1 MIATSVYVPG
11 CLAPSLDS
19 NAQTTPMTINPPI
32 AKEGRSGLT
41 RRLARVIF
49 LQLIFISLITV
60 LGVIFAAKVVEGTM
74 ISEAL
79 EGEAVHFWS
88 ELERDPAHALPNTDN
103 LRGFLSYEG
112 SEESIPTE
120 LRDLHPG
127 YEKVDMGDTRMMVYI
142 DRRTVGGQDATLYLV
157 FDEENV
163 KKLSFYF
170 GVVPLSIVLII
181 IYLSAWV
188 GFRQSRKAVSPLV
201 ALANRLRRFQPGKS
215 QLVDLELENLKTA
228 STDDEI
234 NVLVD
239 SLNSFTAEINEFI
252 ERERRFT
259 RDASHELRTPL
270 TVIQGSAEFLLNNPD
285 LTVHQKRAL
294 DRILRTGRD
303 MNELVTALLLLAR
316 GSKTLPNVTEVD
328 MEKVVEK
335 QLNQLRLTH
344 NADNHVNV
352 SVDIR
357 QPAKVTGTS
366 QLVEAVVGNLLRNAF
381 NYTRKGEVT
390 VMIDENVLEV
400 RNQGEGVTSAG
411 SEQLFEPFVRG
422 SSSQGVSGYGVGLDI
437 VKRLCE
443 LFEWQI
449 ESEFSVERGMV
460 FRLEF

>member
-1 MIATSVYVPG
+1 MSGQTKPMLIP
-11 CLAPSLDS
+11 S
-19 NAQTTPMTINPPI
+19 NA

-41 RRLARVIF
+41 RRLARVMF
-49 LQLIFISLITV
+49 LQLIFISIITV

-79 EGEAVHFWS
+79 EGEAAHYWA
-88 ELERDPAHALPNTDN
+88 ELDRDPQHALPNTDN
-103 LRGFLSYEG
+103 LRGFLSRG
-112 SEESIPTE
+112 DNFESIPAE
-120 LRDLHPG
+120 LKSLPPG

-142 DRRTVGGQDATLYLV
+142 DRKTLNGQPTTLYLV

-201 ALANRLRRFQPGKS
+201 ALANRLRRFQPAQS

-228 STDDEI
+228 SIDDEI

-239 SLNSFTAEINEFI
+239 SLNSFTDEINHFI

-285 LTVHQKRAL
+285 LSAHQKRAI

-328 MEKVVEK
+328 MQEVVEK
-335 QLNQLRLTH
+335 QLAQLKITH
-344 NADNHVNV
+344 NADSHVNV
-352 SVDIR
+352 TVDFR
-357 QPAKVTGTS
+357 KPAKVIGTS

-381 NYTRKGEVT
+381 NYTRKGEVS
-390 VMIDENVLEV
+390 VVINDNVLEV
-400 RNQGEGVTSAG
+400 CNRGEGVTAG
-411 SEQLFEPFVRG
+411 AGDQLFEPFVRG

-449 ESEFSVERGMV
+449 ESEFSVERGMI
-460 FRLEF
+460 FRLQF